1 LSKGFTLIELLV
13 VIAIIA
19 ILAAILFPVFAQA
32 RAKAR
37 QASCLSNHKQ
47 LGTAAL
53 MYVQDYDE
61 QFNPDWYFCSTGTD
75 CNPLLSEPGGNANI
89 SGYARQMVF
98 WPSLLQP
105 YIKNWD
111 VLKCPSANPAAWT
124 KYLAGS
130 MAAGDWGSTGVG
142 FGAENSYG
150 YNGAWISPH
159 YASAWAVPSPVSDAG
174 IPRVSSTVLFCDA
187 TFFLAS
193 YDVGNDTG
201 KLDVNHALLTD
212 YNFYNGANSASLMGL
227 NNQPDKYKRLWKDLG
242 NANHFWT
249 GGENGPYA
257 NGPGNQLAINDGK
270 NRHSGQI
277 NIQFADGHAKAVVY
291 DQVVGEPCL
300 WTTDLNGAHPCN

>member
-1 LSKGFTLIELLV
+1 MGFTLIELLV

-47 LGTAAL
+47 LGTASL

-75 CNPLLSEPGGNANI
+75 CNPLLSEPGANANI
-89 SGYARQMVF
+89 TGLSRLMAF

-111 VLKCPSANPAAWT
+111 VIKCPSANPAAWT
-124 KYLAGS
+124 KYLPGS

-159 YASAWAVPSPVSDAG
+159 YASNWAVPSPVSDAG

-201 KLDVNHALLTD
+201 KLNVNDALLTD
-212 YNFYNGANSASLMGL
+212 YNFYNGANNSSLMGL

-242 NANHFWT
+242 NSNHFWT

-257 NGPGNQLAINDGK
+257 NGPGNQTAINDGK

-277 NIQFADGHAKAVVY
+277 NVQFADGHAKSVVY
-291 DQVVGEPCL
+291 DRLVGEPCL